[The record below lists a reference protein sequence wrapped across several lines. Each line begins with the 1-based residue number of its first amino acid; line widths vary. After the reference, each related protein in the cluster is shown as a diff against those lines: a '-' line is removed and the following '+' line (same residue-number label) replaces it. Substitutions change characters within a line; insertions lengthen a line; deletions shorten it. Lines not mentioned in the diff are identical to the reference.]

1 MLVQVHVP
9 GMDANNNNN
18 EKDSGN
24 QLDLKTNVDD
34 LSSSWEEENQFLK
47 DNVIRLTKELLT
59 LQNESNGTKIFSRFN
74 EKDIENLNLIE
85 IPPWMLDGAIISPL
99 FLSYDN
105 RIKELSS
112 FIEQQGMV
120 WYGMASY
127 F

>member
-1 MLVQVHVP
+1 
-9 GMDANNNNN
+9 MDANNNNN
-18 EKDSGN
+18 DKDSGN
-24 QLDLKTNVDD
+24 QSDLKTNVDD

-127 F
+127 FRSKDGFAFC

>member
-1 MLVQVHVP
+1 
-9 GMDANNNNN
+9 MDANNINND
-18 EKDSGN
+18 KDSGN
-24 QLDLKTNVDD
+24 QSDLKTNVDD

-120 WYGMASY
+120 WYGFLFSK
-127 F
+127 